1 MNRETDKRHI
11 GGLIKILRKTA
22 GISQMKLA
30 ERVGVSYQQIQK
42 YEKGGSE
49 ISVSRL
55 SQIAEALNIPLS
67 RFIPH
72 DEDLKVSDSVSLY
85 GSLNEDEIELLKFF
99 RKIKNKRLKA
109 GLLMAIKE
117 IGGLSDRRQ

>member
-1 MNRETDKRHI
+1 MNSKTDKRQI
-11 GGLIKILRKTA
+11 GSLIRILRKAA
-22 GISQMKLA
+22 GLSQMKLA

-42 YEKGGSE
+42 YERGGSE

-72 DEDLKVSDSVSLY
+72 DEDMKVSESVNLY
-85 GSLNEDEIELLKFF
+85 GSLSEDEIELLKLF
-99 RKIKNKRLKA
+99 RKIKNKRLKD
-109 GLLMAIKE
+109 GLLMAIKG
-117 IGGLSDRRQ
+117 IGELSDRRQ